1 MHYME
6 GMRLI
11 TVLELV
17 APTPDENVTVTDTE
31 FNNVPVRLYLPR
43 GAPDGLRRAMVY
55 FHGGGWCLGDAG
67 KLCCIAAGSVGK
79 ISTVLSSAAFCFVG
93 VATGRG
99 RGLVCHQ
106 LKAGGG
112 LGKSPGSCCQEEQ
125 AVLCV
130 PVHFH
135 TYRGFISGM
144 KSYDHIS
151 RRISNE
157 LNAVVVSVK

>member
-17 APTPDENVTVTDTE
+17 APTPNENTIVTDTE

-67 KLCCIAAGSVGK
+67 KLCCIAATALWERSQQSCQVQPF
-79 ISTVLSSAAFCFVG
+79 VLWELPQG
-93 VATGRG
+93 G
-99 RGLVCHQ
+99 
-106 LKAGGG
+106 AGDWCIT
-112 LGKSPGSCCQEEQ
+112 S
-125 AVLCV
+125 
-130 PVHFH
+130 
-135 TYRGFISGM
+135 
-144 KSYDHIS
+144 
-151 RRISNE
+151 
-157 LNAVVVSVK
+157 